1 MSKNIWKKKPTLGL
15 SQKVL
20 PKSNL
25 KIITE
30 SFLAPVII
38 SQEILN
44 KIKYLCMEIPKVE
57 WSGILFYK
65 VNGSISSH
73 AGFECIITD
82 ILPMDMGSKSYTEY
96 QFDQTVADYIEE
108 DDERF
113 DWKIGH
119 IHSHNTMRT
128 YFSGTDMSELN
139 DNSEFHNYYLSL
151 IVNNFMD
158 MTAKIAY
165 RATTEGFSYKAIDEN
180 GEYYSKKLYMA
191 QTYLVI
197 HDCIIESPTEEI
209 NISKEF
215 ADRVAHIKKPKKV
228 EKVDKRI
235 GFSSVGADWDIDKN
249 LDWGVEDNQLSLDID
264 KISDDFD
271 FTKCLLRLGTKVIGD
286 SVENAIDDL
295 YSQIGGEEQGK
306 QAVTQMAEEY
316 EDLFDY
322 FFQDKY
328 EYYSQ
333 DSLRIL
339 QAVLKIL
346 QEYADLW
353 AEEEDNEDPIWILIN
368 LLKEKHNEIEY
379 YQSEI

>member
-1 MSKNIWKKKPTLGL
+1 MSKNIWKKKQTSSL
-15 SQKVL
+15 SKKVL
-20 PKSNL
+20 LPKPNL

-30 SFLAPVII
+30 AFLAPVTI

-65 VNGSISSH
+65 VVGSITKPAS
-73 AGFECIITD
+73 FECIITD
-82 ILPMDMGSKSYTEY
+82 ILPMDMGSKTYTEY
-96 QFDQTVADYIEE
+96 QFDQTVADYIEQ

-119 IHSHNTMRT
+119 IHSHNTMKT

-180 GEYYSKKLYMA
+180 GNSYSKNLQIK

-197 HDCIIESPTEEI
+197 HDCVINVPTEEI
-209 NISKEF
+209 SISKEF

-228 EKVDKRI
+228 DKRI
-235 GFSSVGADWDIDKN
+235 GFNSVTVGSDWDIDKDLN
-249 LDWGVEDNQLSLDID
+249 WDIKDNQLSLDIE
-264 KISDDFD
+264 KISNHFD
-271 FTKCLLRLGTKVIGD
+271 FTKCLLRLGTKVSGD

-295 YSQIGGEEQGK
+295 YSQIGGEEQGIK
-306 QAVTQMAEEY
+306 AVKQMAEEY

-322 FFQDKY
+322 FFQGKY

-333 DSLRIL
+333 DSLEIL
-339 QAVLKIL
+339 QKVLKIL

-353 AEEEDNEDPIWILIN
+353 SEEEDNEDPVWILIN

-379 YQSEI
+379 YQSEV

>member
-1 MSKNIWKKKPTLGL
+1 MSKNIWKKKQTSSL
-15 SQKVL
+15 SEKVL
-20 PKSNL
+20 SPKPKL

-30 SFLAPVII
+30 AFLAPVTI
-38 SQEILN
+38 SQEILD

-65 VNGSISSH
+65 VVGSITSH
-73 AGFECIITD
+73 AGF
-82 ILPMDMGSKSYTEY
+82 
-96 QFDQTVADYIEE
+96 E

-119 IHSHNTMRT
+119 IHSHNTMKT

-165 RATTEGFSYKAIDEN
+165 RATTEGFSYKAKDEN
-180 GEYYSKKLYMA
+180 GNSYSKNLQIK

-197 HDCIIESPTEEI
+197 HDCIINVPTEEI
-209 NISKEF
+209 NITKEF

-228 EKVDKRI
+228 DRRI
-235 GFSSVGADWDIDKN
+235 GFNSVTVGSDWDIDKN
-249 LDWGVEDNQLSLDID
+249 LDWGIEDNQLSLDIE
-264 KISDDFD
+264 KVSDHFD
-271 FTKCLLRLGTKVIGD
+271 FTKCLLRLGTKVSGD
-286 SVENAIDDL
+286 SVEGAIDDL
-295 YSQIGGEEQGK
+295 YSQIGGEEQSI
-306 QAVTQMAEEY
+306 QAVKQMAEEY

-322 FFQDKY
+322 FFQGKY

-333 DSLRIL
+333 DSLEIL
-339 QAVLKIL
+339 QKVLKIL

-353 AEEEDNEDPIWILIN
+353 SEEENNEDPVWILIN

-379 YQSEI
+379 YQSEV